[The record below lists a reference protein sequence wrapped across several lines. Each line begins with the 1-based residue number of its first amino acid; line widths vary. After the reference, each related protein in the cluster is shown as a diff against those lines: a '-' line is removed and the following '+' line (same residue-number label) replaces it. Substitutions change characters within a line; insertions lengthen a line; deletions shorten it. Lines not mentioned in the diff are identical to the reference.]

1 MKHLIKLTTLLSLT
15 GLLLIMNNSC
25 EPECETCQEPPQAS
39 DQTFSVA
46 EESPGGTSVGFIT
59 AESTSGDLTY
69 HMVSDI
75 AAHYFVINE
84 TTGEITVRDS
94 AVLDYETQQS
104 YTFEA
109 IATETGDDG
118 FSVTL
123 TITINITK
131 IDELKKGLVAYYP
144 FNGNANDESGNGND
158 GTVNGASLTTDRFD
172 NANSAYAFDGID
184 DFIYIP
190 HSESIDLDEKIS
202 ISVWVVLEQINSYN
216 MILAKRYGDT
226 TQYQVCVRGAEGYGD
241 LNFFTGVSKPGND
254 HDISY
259 SFPTGQWVHM
269 VVTADD
275 ISDETK
281 YYINGEYVGTNTSDV
296 LLRSTKTELR
306 IGENTWS
313 NGYWEGTIDDI
324 RIYNRVLDET
334 EIQSLYSENGWTGD
348 TSNIDLKN
356 GLVAQYPFNG
366 NANDESGNGYDGTV
380 SGATLAV
387 DRFGNSNSAYEF
399 DGSDDNIEIGDYEAF
414 ESDQFTISVW
424 CKRNGNSV
432 TNTAGALFSKSR
444 ASLGYRD
451 YYLIWGNDNHQVED
465 HQNKIIFYTKWTE
478 TSPPRHID
486 SVIIGPYTRNDWVHI
501 TAVKTTDKISL
512 YVDGVK
518 IQENNTPG
526 AASPTSSVVYIGAV
540 DGSITHPDLFFN
552 GLIDDVRF
560 YNRPLNE
567 SEINALY
574 TQNGWSK

>member
-1 MKHLIKLTTLLSLT
+1 MKNLKRITTLLSLA

-25 EPECETCQEPPQAS
+25 EPECETCQEPPKAS

-59 AESTSGDLTY
+59 AESASEDLRY

-104 YTFEA
+104 YTFDAIVTEA
-109 IATETGDDG
+109 GDDG

-123 TITINITK
+123 TITINITNS
-131 IDELKKGLVAYYP
+131 DELKKGLVAYYP
-144 FNGNANDESGNGND
+144 FNGNANDESGNENHGELRND
-158 GTVNGASLTTDRFD
+158 PTLVSDRFG
-172 NANSAYAFDGID
+172 NANSAYDFDGVND
-184 DFIYIP
+184 YIYVP

-216 MILAKRYGDT
+216 MIISKRYGDT
-226 TQYQVCVRGAEGYGD
+226 TQYQLGVRGAEGYGD
-241 LNFFTGVSKPGND
+241 LNFFTSVSKPGND

-259 SFPTGQWVHM
+259 SFPTQQWVHM

-275 ISDETK
+275 VTDETK

-324 RIYNRVLDET
+324 RIYNRVLDES
-334 EIQSLYSENGWTGD
+334 EIQSLYTENGWTGD

-366 NANDESGNGYDGTV
+366 NANDESGNGNHGELRNDPTLV
-380 SGATLAV
+380 S
-387 DRFGNSNSAYEF
+387 DRFGNDNSAYDF
-399 DGSDDNIEIGDYEAF
+399 DGVNDYIYVPHS
-414 ESDQFTISVW
+414 ESIDLDEKISISVW
-424 CKRNGNSV
+424 VVLEQINSYNMIISKRYGDTTQYQLGVRGAEGYGDLNFFTSVSKPGNDHDISYSFPTQQWVHMVVTADDVTDETKYYINGEYV
-432 TNTAGALFSKSR
+432 GTNTSDVLLRSTKTELRIGENTWSN
-444 ASLGYRD
+444 GY
-451 YYLIWGNDNHQVED
+451 WEG
-465 HQNKIIFYTKWTE
+465 T
-478 TSPPRHID
+478 
-486 SVIIGPYTRNDWVHI
+486 
-501 TAVKTTDKISL
+501 
-512 YVDGVK
+512 
-518 IQENNTPG
+518 
-526 AASPTSSVVYIGAV
+526 
-540 DGSITHPDLFFN
+540 
-552 GLIDDVRF
+552 IDDIRI
-560 YNRPLNE
+560 YNRVLNE
-567 SEINALY
+567 FEINALY